1 MKKLLLISTI
11 LLLSASFIIGQRIN
25 VPGDQPTIQSAINS
39 STDGD
44 TVLVADGIYFE
55 NINFKS
61 KAITV
66 ASHFLIDGDETH
78 IDSTIINGSQ
88 PSHPDSGSVV
98 FIEDSKDSNSVLC
111 GFTITGGTGTKTGF
125 GEFAKAN
132 DRNRAIRVFGCKN

>member
-1 MKKLLLISTI
+1 MKQIALEISFV
-11 LLLSASFIIGQRIN
+11 LFLSIYSFGQIIN
-25 VPGDQPTIQSAINS
+25 VPADQPTIQSAINAS
-39 STDGD
+39 VDGD
-44 TVLVADGIYFE
+44 TVLVADGTYFE

-111 GFTITGGTGTKTGF
+111 GFTITGGTGTKQGSV
-125 GEFAKAN
+125 N
-132 DRNRAIRVFGCKN
+132 